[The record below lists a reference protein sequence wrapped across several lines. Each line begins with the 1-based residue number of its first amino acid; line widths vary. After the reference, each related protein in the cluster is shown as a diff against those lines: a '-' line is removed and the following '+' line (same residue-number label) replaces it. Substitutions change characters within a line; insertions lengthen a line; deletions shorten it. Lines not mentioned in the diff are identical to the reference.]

1 MQKKIIKF
9 PIFLE
14 LYLSIVLLISPSLP
28 AAEQRGMAVPET
40 ERG

>member
-9 PIFLE
+9 PILLE
-14 LYLSIVLLISPSLP
+14 LYLSIVLLISPSLS
-28 AAEQRGMAVPET
+28 AAEPRGMAVPET